1 MWVKKI
7 MSRLAVLLLFFS
19 CSLAVLSQ
27 SSDTFK
33 ILSWNIHMLPGTIY
47 HATKKGK
54 RANLIAEQ
62 ILNRDDDVVVF
73 QEAFHYRTRRILKKK
88 LKERFTYIFKPIN
101 FSFFS
106 FKTNGGVWVLSKLKL
121 EEKAIIKFD
130 SSSGSSRWARKG
142 AVLLEGSVGD
152 NCFQIVGTHTN
163 GGSVNNSQFKQI
175 RKELLTP
182 FEKNLIP
189 QIICGDLNCASSKIN
204 LYKQM
209 LTILAA
215 IDLPRERGFQ
225 YSNHEKTAVI
235 DYMLLKANGSD
246 VKELNKKII
255 LIGNYWKVGERK
267 YPETVGLSDH
277 MPVESSYVFF
287 NN

>member
-1 MWVKKI
+1 MELKKI
-7 MSRLAVLLLFFS
+7 LNRLVVLLLFFS
-19 CSLAVLSQ
+19 CSLKALSQ
-27 SSDTFK
+27 GSDTLK

-73 QEAFHYRTRRILKKK
+73 QEAFHFRTRRMLKNK
-88 LKERFTYIFKPIN
+88 LKGRFTYVFKPIN

-121 EEKAIIKFD
+121 EEKAVIKFD
-130 SSSGSSRWARKG
+130 SASGSSRWARKG
-142 AVLLEGSVGD
+142 AVLLEGSIGES
-152 NCFQIVGTHTN
+152 CFQIVGTHTN
-163 GGSVNNSQFKQI
+163 GGSVNNSQFNQI

-182 FEKNLIP
+182 FEKNPVP
-189 QIICGDLNCASSKIN
+189 QIICGDLNCASSKTN
-204 LYKQM
+204 LYEEM
-209 LTILAA
+209 LAILAA
-215 IDLPRERGFQ
+215 KDLPRERGFQ

-235 DYMLLKANGSD
+235 DYILLKTNGSD

-255 LIGNYWKVGERK
+255 LIGNDWKVGKRK

-277 MPVESSYVFF
+277 MPVESSYVFI